1 MRNDKLCSSVSSSAQ
16 LKGFNQ
22 NALSQNFVKHIKMNY
37 WLKWVTL
44 FCNENWW
51 VNYHNISFVK

>member
-37 WLKWVTL
+37 WLNGLPYFVTKTGGL
-44 FCNENWW
+44 IIT
-51 VNYHNISFVK
+51 ISLL